1 MKTDLK
7 HERVKNMSELV
18 QYTDTIQE
26 AADQAEYDVCMGL
39 LRAYNKQLRMI
50 EEGVDFTYFDDIVQE
65 ADKTVKPDDPLTS
78 DVQPNQNASNQAA
91 KPATAPAKQAVPN
104 NNNKG
109 VIDQAKGNANES
121 KLKRILLFLPRLIAA
136 ILKKAFNGLKNLRNK
151 MGAIAKDIKSKNPDA
166 YAGKTF
172 EFNLILTPNVEEGKK
187 GVMAQ
192 LQFPRIVT
200 PLNRIIAALN
210 DYLNN
215 MGNKRLDTE
224 HIGTDAIFIKDRLDE
239 DILLIQNAGKNKT
252 TIKLKFVDADNA
264 VSFVER
270 MQKIYDDLVAKSDL
284 TKTLDQLRAVLS
296 KYNEKINDPNVGV
309 MIKSVMKAVVEV
321 VQPLLDKYAQLNSE
335 IMNAAFVDMG
345 EIRKVLNVN
354 EDGEAA
360 KNVDKNWDGKADEVN
375 VLDKKTLRELLRQ
388 YINQQQHVLVV
399 MIYHQGLILKDNFK
413 QPIDMLKSQ
422 YTADGN
428 PVAIFTYTPGE
439 IGQSKDIN
447 LVRVIKSQQIAENV
461 QELFDKN
468 NGVFKYSGKED

>member
-1 MKTDLK
+1 MKTDLR
-7 HERVKNMSELV
+7 HERVNTYMSELV
-18 QYTDTIQE
+18 QYVDMIQE
-26 AADQAEYDVCMGL
+26 AADDAEYNVCMRL
-39 LRAYNKQLRMI
+39 LTVYNKQLRLI
-50 EEGVDFTYFDDIVQE
+50 EEGVESIYFDDIFQE
-65 ADKTVKPDDPLTS
+65 ADTKPS
-78 DVQPNQNASNQAA
+78 A
-91 KPATAPAKQAVPN
+91 KPAEAPAQQSAKPEQPQAKPAQQPAPSN
-104 NNNKG
+104 QNKG
-109 VIDQAKGNANES
+109 VIDQAKGNANEG

-151 MGAIAKDIKSKNPDA
+151 MGGIVKDIKAKNPDA

-172 EFNLILTPNVEEGKK
+172 EFNLILTPNIEEGKK

-224 HIGTDAIFIKDRLDE
+224 HIGTDAIFIKDLVDK

-252 TIKLKFVDADNA
+252 AVKLKFVDADNA

-270 MQKIYDDLVAKSDL
+270 MQKVYDDLVAKSDL

-296 KYNEKINDPNVGV
+296 KYNEKLNDPNVGV

-360 KNVDKNWDGKADEVN
+360 KNVDKNWDGKAEEVN
-375 VLDKKTLRELLRQ
+375 VLDKKTLRELLNQ
-388 YINQQQHVLVV
+388 YVNQQQRVLVV
-399 MIYHQGLILKDNFK
+399 MIYHQALILKDSFK
-413 QPIDMLKSQ
+413 QPIDKLKSE

-439 IGQSKDIN
+439 IGESKDVN
-447 LVRVIKSQQIAENV
+447 LVRVIKSKQIADNV

-468 NGVFKYSGKED
+468 NGVFKYSGEA

>member
-1 MKTDLK
+1 M
-7 HERVKNMSELV
+7 NELV
-18 QYTDTIQE
+18 QYVDTIQE
-26 AADQAEYDVCMGL
+26 AADDAEYNVCMGL
-39 LRAYNKQLRMI
+39 LKVYNKQLRLI
-50 EEGVDFTYFDDIVQE
+50 EEGVESIYFDDIFQE
-65 ADKTVKPDDPLTS
+65 ADTKPSAKPDEAPAQQS
-78 DVQPNQNASNQAA
+78 AKPEQPQA
-91 KPATAPAKQAVPN
+91 KPAQQPAPNDQ
-104 NNNKG
+104 NKS
-109 VIDQAKGNANES
+109 VIDQAKGDANEG

-151 MGAIAKDIKSKNPDA
+151 MSEITKDIKSKNPDA

-172 EFNLILTPNVEEGKK
+172 EFNLILTPNIEEGKK

-224 HIGTDAIFIKDRLDE
+224 HIGTDAIFIKDLVDK
-239 DILLIQNAGKNKT
+239 DIILIQNAGKNKNT
-252 TIKLKFVDADNA
+252 VKLKFTDADNA

-270 MQKIYDDLVAKSDL
+270 MQKVYDDLVAKSDL
-284 TKTLDQLRAVLS
+284 TKTLDQLRTALS

-354 EDGEAA
+354 EDGEVA
-360 KNVDKNWDGKADEVN
+360 KNVDNKWDGKAEEVN
-375 VLDKKTLRELLRQ
+375 VLDKNTLSELLKQ
-388 YINQQQHVLVV
+388 YVNQQQHVLVI
-399 MIYHQGLILKDNFK
+399 MIYHQGLILKDGLK
-413 QPIDMLKSQ
+413 QFIDKLKSQ

-439 IGQSKDIN
+439 IGQSKDVY
-447 LVRVIKSQQIAENV
+447 LVRVIKSKQIADNV
-461 QELFDKN
+461 QKLFDTN
-468 NGVFKYSGKED
+468 NGVFKYSGKG